1 MCCIPGRSKYSAT
14 PDSKTSFLCQKLLMR
29 VGHIRKF
36 RLMVMYGVL
45 GNRTTQGVTN
55 EILEAGLTPIL
66 KVSDV
71 LKIIQYML
79 HAF

>member
-1 MCCIPGRSKYSAT
+1 
-14 PDSKTSFLCQKLLMR
+14 MR